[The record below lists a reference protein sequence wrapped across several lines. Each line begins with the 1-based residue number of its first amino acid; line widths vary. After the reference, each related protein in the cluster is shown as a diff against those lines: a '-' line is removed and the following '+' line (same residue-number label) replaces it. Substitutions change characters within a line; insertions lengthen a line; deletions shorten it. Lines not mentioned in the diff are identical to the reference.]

1 MATALR
7 LLRTG
12 TKKRPFYR
20 MVVIDQARA
29 NKGGII
35 ENLGVVPV
43 INAAEKP
50 QLDAERVKHWLG
62 LGVVTSESAKGVLKG
77 LGLWAVPAASKPQ
90 SAKKKAAKAAKP
102 KPAAKKK

>member
-12 TKKRPFYR
+12 TTKRPVYR

-35 ENLGVVPV
+35 ENLGMVPV
-43 INAAEKP
+43 LQTVDKP
-50 QLDAERVKHWLG
+50 QLNAERIKYWLST
-62 LGVVTSESAKGVLKG
+62 GVVTSESAKGVLKG
-77 LGLWAVPAASKPQ
+77 LGLWAAPAGKKPQ

-102 KPAAKKK
+102 KPVAKKK